1 MDAGIS
7 LFSVWRRCAR
17 WMITSPKNTQA
28 MTTWTFTR
36 GVDVEQGQGTNATM
50 TVINKARWTAH
61 RERARPEAR
70 F

>member
-1 MDAGIS
+1 M
-7 LFSVWRRCAR
+7 
-17 WMITSPKNTQA
+17 TSPRNTQA
-28 MTTWTFTR
+28 TTTWTVTR
-36 GVDVEQGQGTNATM
+36 GWTLNRSRGTNATV